1 MLFPQEILPE
11 EITGAEEAGKQ
22 GQGLFSL
29 QKLQSFSIAGLFQD
43 AVQKPIEVVD
53 RLCRVR
59 RRSEEMRELLD
70 QRRRQPQLLLLG
82 RIHDLAPMPAAYVKT
97 VVQLCPRIFET
108 GLADVN
114 ASHGER
120 VGKGVQEPGRVDGS
134 DIHDGVA
141 GGCLV
146 VEPDLNRVQQAGE
159 GGSGSAE
166 RLDQTAVHAVAG
178 VLKAVRVEQPDHAV
192 EFVHKQALLIGGK
205 RHSRQGADLEDV
217 HDFLSGNTGFASR
230 PVAWDRA
237 TQ

>member
-1 MLFPQEILPE
+1 
-11 EITGAEEAGKQ
+11 EAGKQ

-97 VVQLCPRIFET
+97 V
-108 GLADVN
+108 
-114 ASHGER
+114 
-120 VGKGVQEPGRVDGS
+120 
-134 DIHDGVA
+134 
-141 GGCLV
+141 
-146 VEPDLNRVQQAGE
+146 
-159 GGSGSAE
+159 
-166 RLDQTAVHAVAG
+166 
-178 VLKAVRVEQPDHAV
+178 EQPAHAV

-217 HDFLSGNTGFASR
+217 HDFLSGETGVAPR